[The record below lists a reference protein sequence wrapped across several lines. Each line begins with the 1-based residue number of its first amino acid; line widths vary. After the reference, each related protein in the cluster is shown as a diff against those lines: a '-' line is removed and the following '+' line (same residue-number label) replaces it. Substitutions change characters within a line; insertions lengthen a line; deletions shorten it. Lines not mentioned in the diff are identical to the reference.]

1 MSVEAMATEL
11 LQPHFNNPL
20 RELNPV
26 NEISVDA
33 MATEVLQLPCFAPG
47 WVPVY
52 STDIDTNPSY
62 VLEGDRVYTNL

>member
-1 MSVEAMATEL
+1 MDKNHNL
-11 LQPHFNNPL
+11 L

-33 MATEVLQLPCFAPG
+33 MATEVLQLPCFTPG

-62 VLEGDRVYTNL
+62 VLEGDRVYNNL